1 MKAISIAR
9 QSIEDARALDK
20 EVEATL
26 DPDAVEEAKEPQP
39 AVDID
44 VVEPTVEVDAAQE
57 EVLPQDAADERL
69 ESVSQVQPRPSE
81 ISKLTGATFISQLQR
96 QLDDERAA
104 RMKLEDE
111 LGELKKISSEINS
124 QLSALQKASEV
135 GRE

>member
-1 MKAISIAR
+1 M
-9 QSIEDARALDK
+9 
-20 EVEATL
+20 
-26 DPDAVEEAKEPQP
+26 
-39 AVDID
+39 
-44 VVEPTVEVDAAQE
+44 
-57 EVLPQDAADERL
+57 LPQGAADEQF

-81 ISKLTGATFISQLQR
+81 LSKMTGATFISQLQR